1 MPEIREKQDSIKVKE
16 KAPKHRRKH
25 RAARNAGRQLTAKYR
40 KELAQRQQDGDGTSG
55 YAVDQTELLAEVSA
69 EQTAGSVRRGADG
82 VKSFAKN
89 QRRTIKE
96 RNQQSQRTVEDPA
109 QRATAPPNPQEQMRQ
124 AFIKERRE
132 QAAQPQTDLS
142 ATITGGASPP
152 STTAFPPV
160 QAPVY
165 SKPNTRAAP
174 DLSIHPSIQTL
185 PAHQGGERSAIR
197 ERISHAP
204 NIKQRPRASAA
215 AIKTRQST
223 APLAAKPPAVSR
235 AVAPAQPMLPA
246 KAQEMAQKSFIK
258 RAQQSAQRL
267 AQQNMVQQTQK
278 TAKAAMELSQKIT
291 AAVTRAAAAMV
302 SAIAGLVGGA
312 VLIAIFCVILV
323 VGAVMLSPLGILF
336 SDERSAPGSIPVNA
350 AIAQINVEYAAKLEE
365 LQAGDY
371 EDIEIDG
378 QPPDWRE
385 VIAVFACKTAGAAD
399 GVDVASLDADRVERL
414 RAVFWDMTEITAKAD
429 AEKVLHITITA
440 KTAED
445 MRIAYAFTNYQ
456 SDALDVLLEELGTF
470 GGLLGDLSIRQEDAA
485 ALLANLPADLSPE
498 RRAVIQ
504 NALTLVGKVN
514 YFWGGKSL
522 TLGWDSRWGTT
533 MKVTAAG
540 SSSTGTYRPYG
551 MDCSGFVDWVFYN
564 ATGGSYIIGHGGG
577 AHSQHGYCT
586 DISWREAIPGD
597 LVFYPDDSH
606 VGIVGGRDA
615 NGSLLI
621 IHCASGYNNVVITGL
636 EGFTS
641 IGRPVYYTK

>member
-16 KAPKHRRKH
+16 KSPKHRKKP
-25 RAARNAGRQLTAKYR
+25 RAARNAGQQLTARYR
-40 KELAQRQQDGDGTSG
+40 KELAQRQQDGDGTSE
-55 YAVDQTELLAEVSA
+55 YAVDQTERLAEMSA
-69 EQTAGSVRRGADG
+69 EQTAGGVRRGADG
-82 VKSFAKN
+82 AKSFAEY
-89 QRRTIKE
+89 QRQTIKE
-96 RNQQSQRTVEDPA
+96 RKQQGQRPPEDPVQNA
-109 QRATAPPNPQEQMRQ
+109 AEPPDMQEQMRQ

-132 QAAQPQTDLS
+132 QAARPQADLS
-142 ATITGGASPP
+142 ATITTEASPP
-152 STTAFPPV
+152 SPAVPPAV
-160 QAPVY
+160 QAPIY
-165 SKPNTRAAP
+165 SKANTRAASAP
-174 DLSIHPSIQTL
+174 SIYPSIQTL
-185 PAHQGGERSAIR
+185 PVHQGGERSAIR

-204 NIKQRPRASAA
+204 NIKQRPQASAA

-235 AVAPAQPMLPA
+235 AVVPAQPLPHA
-246 KAQEMAQKSFIK
+246 KAQEMAKKSFIK
-258 RAQQSAQRL
+258 RARQSTQRF

-278 TAKAAMELSQKIT
+278 TAKAAMELSRKIA
-291 AAVTRAAAAMV
+291 AAVTRAVAAMV

-312 VLIAIFCVILV
+312 VLIAAFCVILV

-336 SDERSAPGSIPVNA
+336 SDEQSAPGSIPVNA

-365 LQAGDY
+365 LQTGDY

-414 RAVFWDMTEITAKAD
+414 RAVFWDMTEITTEAD

-456 SDALDVLLEELGTF
+456 SDALDALLDQLGAF
-470 GGLLGDLSIRQEDAA
+470 SSLLGDLSIRQEDAV
-485 ALLANLPADLSPE
+485 ALLADLPADLSPE
-498 RRAVIQ
+498 RKAVIQ
-504 NALTLVGKVN
+504 NALSLVGKVN

-551 MDCSGFVDWVFYN
+551 MDCSGYVDWVFYN
-564 ATGGSYIIGHGGG
+564 ATGGNYIIGHGGG

-586 DISWREAIPGD
+586 DIPWDEALPGD